1 MVAMSAPMR
10 RGGLSVSPHPGGT
23 TTMRKLSKRLALAA
37 LLATFAVP
45 AAVAQ
50 LGPPAGSIYASDRL
64 FHTIGTPTDLP
75 NKGQFN
81 AIYTFSGGLAS
92 VAEAAPGERTY
103 RGGRWEVHEV

>member
-1 MVAMSAPMR
+1 MR
-10 RGGLSVSPHPGGT
+10 NFSKYLAVT
-23 TTMRKLSKRLALAA
+23 T

-45 AAVAQ
+45 AAAAQ

-75 NKGQFN
+75 NSGQFN
-81 AIYTFSGGLAS
+81 AIYTFTGGLAS

-103 RGGRWEVHEV
+103 RGGRWEVHEVTFVTIAPKQFTNDEDLLAAAAA